1 MNARPPRAVSF
12 ARPLSPHLPMSP
24 QLQNRPSA
32 NDHGPFRSVLLV
44 DDEVLVRTAMHRFLA
59 RRGWTVSEAVD
70 GESAR
75 TLLDPIAGI
84 EFDLV
89 ICDLQMPRL
98 SGREFYGWLARARP
112 DLASRLVFSS
122 GDLLSPEF
130 AAFLTDAGRPV
141 LPKPFDL
148 SELARIVEEV
158 YADAH
163 AA

>member
-1 MNARPPRAVSF
+1 
-12 ARPLSPHLPMSP
+12 
-24 QLQNRPSA
+24 
-32 NDHGPFRSVLLV
+32 VLLV
-44 DDEVLVRTAMHRFLA
+44 DDEALVRTAMHRFLA

-70 GESAR
+70 GDCAR

-98 SGREFYGWLARARP
+98 SGREFYGWLARVRP

-130 AAFLTDAGRPV
+130 AAFLTETGRPV

>member
-1 MNARPPRAVSF
+1 MR
-12 ARPLSPHLPMSP
+12 LW
-24 QLQNRPSA
+24 
-32 NDHGPFRSVLLV
+32 
-44 DDEVLVRTAMHRFLA
+44 TA
-59 RRGWTVSEAVD
+59 SC
-70 GESAR
+70 AR

-98 SGREFYGWLARARP
+98 SGREFYGWLARTRP

-130 AAFLTDAGRPV
+130 AAFLTEAGRPV

>member
-1 MNARPPRAVSF
+1 M
-12 ARPLSPHLPMSP
+12 
-24 QLQNRPSA
+24 
-32 NDHGPFRSVLLV
+32 G
-44 DDEVLVRTAMHRFLA
+44 ETA
-59 RRGWTVSEAVD
+59 T
-70 GESAR
+70 R
-75 TLLDPIAGI
+75 TLAL
-84 EFDLV
+84 LSL
-89 ICDLQMPRL
+89 LQTRSDW
-98 SGREFYGWLARARP
+98 SGA

-130 AAFLTDAGRPV
+130 AAFLTEAGRPV